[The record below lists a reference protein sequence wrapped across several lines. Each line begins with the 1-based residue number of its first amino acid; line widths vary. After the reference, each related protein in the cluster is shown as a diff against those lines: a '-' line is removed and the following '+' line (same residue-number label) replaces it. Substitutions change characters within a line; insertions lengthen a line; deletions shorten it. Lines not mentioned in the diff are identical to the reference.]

1 MIGEMPAVLSL
12 YIHKVLIFNNM
23 QSKVISVK
31 PTKIVSRKRKIPTAS
46 KLKAS
51 YVVYVRQ
58 LGQKEYYYYV
68 ATVFGNTD
76 DEVEKEIQKAI
87 DTNVAFY
94 LEPDIIKKL
103 RYKVVKTISIE
114 EYTDHIRV
122 QL

>member
-1 MIGEMPAVLSL
+1 
-12 YIHKVLIFNNM
+12 M

-58 LGQKEYYYYV
+58 PGQKGYYYV

-87 DTNVAFY
+87 DMNVAFY

-122 QL
+122 QI

>member
-1 MIGEMPAVLSL
+1 
-12 YIHKVLIFNNM
+12 M

-51 YVVYVRQ
+51 YTVYVSRP
-58 LGQKEYYYYV
+58 GQKRYNYFYL
-68 ATVFGNTD
+68 ATVRENTYE
-76 DEVEKEIQKAI
+76 EVQKEIQKAI
-87 DTNVAFY
+87 DMNVAFY

>member
-1 MIGEMPAVLSL
+1 MP
-12 YIHKVLIFNNM
+12 
-23 QSKVISVK
+23 SKVISVK
-31 PTKIVSRKRKIPTAS
+31 PTKIVSRNRKFPKSPET
-46 KLKAS
+46 KVS
-51 YVVYVRQ
+51 YTVYVSRP
-58 LGQKEYYYYV
+58 GQKRYNYFYL
-68 ATVFGNTD
+68 ATVRENTYE
-76 DEVEKEIQKAI
+76 EVQKEIQKTI